1 MFDDAMPNN
10 NHCSVPSHDVQY
22 PVLLVVRADGGRP
35 AWAGDFG
42 HVTSQE
48 ERQVEEGDCRYMP
61 REILIEDYECLAKA
75 DMFALGLT
83 ALECACGQP
92 LPKNGE
98 PWQALRDGVVPPLPG
113 FSEDLRRLIQVSR
126 TRQL

>member
-1 MFDDAMPNN
+1 M
-10 NHCSVPSHDVQY
+10 
-22 PVLLVVRADGGRP
+22 
-35 AWAGDFG
+35 
-42 HVTSQE
+42 
-48 ERQVEEGDCRYMP
+48 EEGDCRYMP
-61 REILIEDYECLAKA
+61 REILLEDYDSLAKA

-113 FSEDLRRLIQVSR
+113 FSEELQKLIQVREVTGDRGGGGGGEGVPVSVR
-126 TRQL
+126 RMGSSAYQL

>member
-1 MFDDAMPNN
+1 M
-10 NHCSVPSHDVQY
+10 
-22 PVLLVVRADGGRP
+22 
-35 AWAGDFG
+35 
-42 HVTSQE
+42 
-48 ERQVEEGDCRYMP
+48 EEGDCRYMP
-61 REILIEDYECLAKA
+61 REILLEDYHCLAKA

-113 FSEDLRRLIQVSR
+113 FSDDFRQLIQVSSGGLWKWWCSEGWLR
-126 TRQL
+126 DGVVPPLPGFSDDFRQLIQVRFWGIVVAVVW

>member
-1 MFDDAMPNN
+1 M
-10 NHCSVPSHDVQY
+10 
-22 PVLLVVRADGGRP
+22 
-35 AWAGDFG
+35 
-42 HVTSQE
+42 
-48 ERQVEEGDCRYMP
+48 EEGDCRYMP
-61 REILIEDYECLAKA
+61 REILHEDYDCLAKA

-113 FSEDLRRLIQVSR
+113 FSDDLRQLIQVR
-126 TRQL
+126 